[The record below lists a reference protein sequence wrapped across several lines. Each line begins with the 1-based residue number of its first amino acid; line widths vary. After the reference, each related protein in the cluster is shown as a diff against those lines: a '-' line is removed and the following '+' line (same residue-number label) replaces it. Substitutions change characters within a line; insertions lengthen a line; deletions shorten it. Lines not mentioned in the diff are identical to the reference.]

1 MSLRLVLR
9 AAVGSAALLAGTPAD
24 AEPPQRTNLRYDE
37 DWSANAGKPGIEGL
51 KYLKLD
57 DAGPAHAT
65 FGLELRAR
73 YEGFDNPLWGD
84 DPDTGYLWL
93 RAMPY
98 VDLHAGPVRAFV
110 QPIAGYVRGLSGR
123 KGQADETGVDLLQGF
138 ADLRLAL
145 PGEGSITL
153 RGGRGLIGLGSER
166 LVGLRYG
173 PNIPQA
179 FDGVRVIASRGRF
192 RLDAFHVR
200 PVQVGLGD
208 FDDRT
213 SDTRRLDGVYATAV
227 LGGGASADLYWLGY
241 RNHAARFGGVTG
253 AETRDTFGL
262 RLFGKRGQLSW
273 NWEMMIQRGSFAGKR
288 IRAWSQATETAISFP
303 HLRLQPR
310 LRLRAN
316 VASGDRDPQ
325 DGTLGTFNALFPKGR
340 YFGELTPIGPRNIIN
355 LHPSIDVNLGRRIS
369 LELSGAAFWRET
381 TGDGIYDIPGQLI
394 RASSGSKARHIGNQ
408 VELVASWQVSP
419 MLSCSASLSLFAP
432 GAFLRDTGPSR
443 TIGMAGLET
452 AFKF

>member
-1 MSLRLVLR
+1 MILPPILRVV
-9 AAVGSAALLAGTPAD
+9 VGSCALLAGTAALAAPV
-24 AEPPQRTNLRYDE
+24 QRTNLRYDE
-37 DWSANAGKPGIEGL
+37 DWSANADKPGIAGL

-57 DAGPAHAT
+57 DTGAVHAT

-84 DPDTGYLWL
+84 DPDQGYLWL

-98 VDLHAGPVRAFV
+98 VDVQAGPIRAFV
-110 QPIAGYVRGLSGR
+110 QPIAGYTRGLSGR
-123 KGQADETGVDLLQGF
+123 KGPADETGIDLLQGF

-145 PGEGSITL
+145 PGSGSLTL
-153 RGGRGLIGLGSER
+153 RGGRALIGLGSER

-213 SDTRRLDGVYATAV
+213 SDTRRLDGVYATAA
-227 LGGGASADLYWLGY
+227 LGGGANADLYWLGY
-241 RNHAARFGGVTG
+241 RNHAARFGGATG
-253 AETRDTFGL
+253 AEARDTFGL

-273 NWEMMIQRGSFAGKR
+273 NWETMIQRGSFAGKR
-288 IRAWSQATETAISFP
+288 IRAWSQATETAVSFP
-303 HLRLQPR
+303 HMRFQPR

-316 VASGDRDPQ
+316 IASGDRDPA

-355 LHPSIDVNLGRRIS
+355 LHPSIDVNLAHNVS

-381 TGDGIYDIPGQLI
+381 TGDGIYDVPGQLI
-394 RASSGSKARHIGNQ
+394 RPAGASKARHIGNQ
-408 VELVASWQVSP
+408 VELVASWQVNP
-419 MLSCSASLSLFAP
+419 LLSCSASLSLFGP
-432 GAFLRDTGPSR
+432 GDFLRESGSAR
-443 TIGMAGLET
+443 TIGMAGFET